1 MGTMKCLLRLA
12 KRDTLNVRSTARQLQ
27 VGLKYHVRRV
37 QPSSLLNL
45 VFRKS
50 KPARPTTSELFG
62 SVITTYKRRRAVIA
76 TVTISVIKF
85 QITKT
90 LGTNATS
97 TMKCLLRLA
106 KRDTLNVRCT
116 ARQMQVGLKYH
127 VRSSFGVY
135 LKSECNN
142 AGITM

>member
-1 MGTMKCLLRLA
+1 MG
-12 KRDTLNVRSTARQLQ
+12 
-27 VGLKYHVRRV
+27 RRTRMR
-37 QPSSLLNL
+37 PTSSSLLNL

-62 SVITTYKRRRAVIA
+62 AVITTYKRRRAVIA
-76 TVTISVIKF
+76 TVMISVIKF

-106 KRDTLNVRCT
+106 KRDTLNVRVT

-127 VRSSFGVY
+127 VRSSFGFI
-135 LKSECNN
+135 LKVSVTTP
-142 AGITM
+142 G